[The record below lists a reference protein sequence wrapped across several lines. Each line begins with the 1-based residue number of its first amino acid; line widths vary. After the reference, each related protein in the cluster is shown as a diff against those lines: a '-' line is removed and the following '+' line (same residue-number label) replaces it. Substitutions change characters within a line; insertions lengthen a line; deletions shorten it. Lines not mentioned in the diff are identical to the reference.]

1 MCNMVAFGG
10 WLIYLKVCQ
19 SKVVKIVESE

>member
-1 MCNMVAFGG
+1 MVAFGG